1 MEEESAY
8 LHEAWQRKEPR
19 LRHRF
24 EEDKLFIR
32 LELYKCIVWCRERS
46 GPITKYDEI
55 KIGQKLFRV
64 KFSHFKQQLSEN
76 DIDCYARIISVE
88 LNKLHVPGYV
98 HRAIAKK
105 IFDVVE
111 AAVSPEDPVV
121 VYVFD
126 SIWRFG
132 DEHDDPSRPN
142 LRDLTHRVG
151 DRHDGPS
158 RPKVIPASRSSILG
172 LEPVTVLDTVTES
185 SCAVC
190 LEDFEQAPFTR
201 LPCTHQFHV
210 HCIVQCLE
218 INHLC
223 PLCRVCHALHA
234 TEAAWVLSLD
244 EKQLGR
250 GGQKTLEVGDLEH

>member
-1 MEEESAY
+1 MEEEERAY

-24 EEDKLFIR
+24 EEDKLFIM
-32 LELYKCIVWCRERS
+32 LKLFKCIVWCRERS
-46 GPITKYDEI
+46 RPITNYNEI

-76 DIDCYARIISVE
+76 DSDCYARIISLE

-98 HRAIAKK
+98 HRAIARK

-126 SIWRFG
+126 SLWRFG
-132 DEHDDPSRPN
+132 DGHDDPSSPNLWDWDVTHRVGDGHVEPSRPN
-142 LRDLTHRVG
+142 L
-151 DRHDGPS
+151 
-158 RPKVIPASRSSILG
+158 IPASRSSILG

-190 LEDFEQAPFTR
+190 LEDFEQEPFTR
-201 LPCTHQFHV
+201 LPCIHQFHV
-210 HCIVQCLE
+210 RCIAQCLE

-223 PLCRVCHALHA
+223 PLCRYAMP
-234 TEAAWVLSLD
+234 TEED
-244 EKQLGR
+244 
-250 GGQKTLEVGDLEH
+250 